1 VVSRRAPQIGDVFS
15 IRGTALVGR
24 VVSTTAIVGPTH
36 GCLLVYV
43 YADAKRPSRDRLL
56 LPPML
61 TTRAPFSHGVFEY
74 MKSRPLLPGDYF
86 ERHAFRDAQ
95 GNVYDEEARPLPST
109 SVPDAPVGEW
119 ALQPADAI
127 ERAVATALSSSTTRR
142 RTSRSSPPR
151 KGPRKRTPPSRSR

>member
-1 VVSRRAPQIGDVFS
+1 MAARHVPQIGDVFS
-15 IRGTALVGR
+15 IRGTAVLGR
-24 VVSTTAIVGPTH
+24 VVSTSAIVGPTH

-56 LPPML
+56 LPPLL
-61 TTRAPFSHGVFEY
+61 TTRAPFSHGLFEFVE
-74 MKSRPLLPGDYF
+74 SRPLMPGDYF

-109 SVPDAPVGEW
+109 TVSDVPMGQW
-119 ALQPADAI
+119 ALQPADVI
-127 ERAVATALSSSTTRR
+127 ERAVATALSSSTIRR

-151 KGPRKRTPPSRSR
+151 KTPRKRTPPSRSR